1 MDQNQTSSTVI
12 IDDQT
17 QTPSTT
23 TIDQNQTPAPAPA
36 VSPVVGLSMSLV
48 VSLVMRVLTFI
59 LLLISLIIIASASFD
74 TFDIYGF
81 PITVKSNDFYGYR
94 YMISADVI
102 GMAYT
107 LLLAVLTISHLVKSG
122 SPIGSGLAY
131 FEFYG
136 DKVISFILA
145 TGAAAGLGLSVDFN
159 RFLDTGKDIQNFI
172 NMANAAASLL
182 LLGSVCS
189 TISSFIS
196 SLNLPRRSKA

>member
-12 IDDQT
+12 IDDQS

-23 TIDQNQTPAPAPA
+23 TIDQNQTPAPAA
-36 VSPVVGLSMSLV
+36 SPVVGLSMSLV

-59 LLLISLIIIASASFD
+59 LLLISLIVIASASFD

-81 PITVKSNDFYGYR
+81 PVTIKSNDFYAYR

-107 LLLAVLTISHLVKSG
+107 LLLAVLTISHFIKSG
-122 SPIGSGLAY
+122 SSIGSGLAY

-136 DKVISFILA
+136 DKVISFLLG
-145 TGAAAGLGLSVDFN
+145 TGAAAGLGLGVEFN
-159 RFLDTGKDIQNFI
+159 KFLDSGEDIQNFI
-172 NMANAAASLL
+172 NMANAAASML

-196 SLNLPRRSKA
+196 SLNLPNRSKA

>member
-1 MDQNQTSSTVI
+1 
-12 IDDQT
+12 
-17 QTPSTT
+17 
-23 TIDQNQTPAPAPA
+23 
-36 VSPVVGLSMSLV
+36 
-48 VSLVMRVLTFI
+48 
-59 LLLISLIIIASASFD
+59 
-74 TFDIYGF
+74 
-81 PITVKSNDFYGYR
+81 
-94 YMISADVI
+94 MISADVI